1 MSHPSS
7 HSQQPPFHFG
17 GYNPVI
23 DLITPIHSPT
33 GVASVVSRN
42 PTLIDLVS
50 PEHSVI
56 DLVSPSHSRRSNS
69 IIDLVSSSKS
79 KSKPRKG
86 RRKRNDYDN
95 LSDMSDISESDQSTN
110 TFEKYHQRRNQLLM
124 ASKKQRRQP
133 GSISS
138 LSAPS

>member
-56 DLVSPSHSRRSNS
+56 DLVSPSHSNS

-79 KSKPRKG
+79 KSKSKSRKG
-86 RRKRNDYDN
+86 RRKRNDSDN
-95 LSDMSDISESDQSTN
+95 
-110 TFEKYHQRRNQLLM
+110 
-124 ASKKQRRQP
+124 
-133 GSISS
+133 G
-138 LSAPS
+138 